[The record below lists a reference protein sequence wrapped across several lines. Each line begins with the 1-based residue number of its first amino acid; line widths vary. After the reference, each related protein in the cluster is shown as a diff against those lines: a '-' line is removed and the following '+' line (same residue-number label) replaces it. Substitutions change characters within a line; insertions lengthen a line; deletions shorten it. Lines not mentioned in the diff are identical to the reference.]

1 MGVIVKNVSEVLGKD
16 VFTTRG
22 VYCGRVTNVDIN
34 ISKYRVASLVIEAA
48 KGSYMESLVGGK
60 KGVIVP
66 YQMVQ
71 SIGDIVIIKH
81 IAVPSVGRD
90 ELDEGE
96 EAPSSEKRE
105 ASPIGLPF

>member
-1 MGVIVKNVSEVLGKD
+1 MGIIVKNISEILGKD
-16 VFTTRG
+16 VFTTKG

-34 ISKYRVASLVIEAA
+34 ISKYRVASIVIEAA
-48 KGSYMESLVGGK
+48 KGSYMENLVGGK

-81 IAVPSVGRD
+81 IAAPAVGRED
-90 ELDEGE
+90 SE
-96 EAPSSEKRE
+96 EAEEASSEKKE
-105 ASPIGLPF
+105 ASPVGLPF